1 MEQQAQAPKK
11 SSWITP
17 KRLHWI
23 LLLLVWI
30 VGILLVMYGN
40 KRLEA
45 ARSISPAAESRAK
58 EATQMAAG
66 LALDT
71 IKEALLQINLKDM
84 KSADRELSSSL
95 DLIELLNKVVP
106 ESQWSQVAEI
116 KQNVEQAKQAL
127 TTDPT
132 AANDALS
139 KATAL
144 LNNMSGKSAGS
155 Q

>member
-1 MEQQAQAPKK
+1 MEQQVQAPKK
-11 SSWITP
+11 SSWLTP
-17 KRLHWI
+17 KRFLWI
-23 LLLLVWI
+23 LLVLIWI
-30 VGILLVMYGN
+30 VGILLVIIGN
-40 KRLEA
+40 GKIMDAKR
-45 ARSISPAAESRAK
+45 IGPDAEKRAL

-106 ESQWSQVAEI
+106 ESQWSQVAEV

-132 AANDALS
+132 AANEALS

-144 LNNMSGKSAGS
+144 LNTMSGKSAGS

>member
-17 KRLHWI
+17 RRFLWI
-23 LLLLVWI
+23 LLVLIWI
-30 VGILLVMYGN
+30 VGILLVIIGN
-40 KRLEA
+40 GKIMDAKRIGPEA
-45 ARSISPAAESRAK
+45 EKRAL

-95 DLIELLNKVVP
+95 DLIELLNKVAP
-106 ESQWSQVAEI
+106 ESQWSQVAEV
-116 KQNVEQAKQAL
+116 KQNVEQAKLAL

-132 AANDALS
+132 AANEALS

-144 LNNMSGKSAGS
+144 LNSLSGKSAGS